1 MKLLIVE
8 PDMMRQRQLRT
19 ILTSLG
25 HKSVDIEAVNDAKS
39 ALNLIKKKKIECT
52 FISMGES
59 IDAVQMI
66 TEVRSSPSTKNLGM
80 VVFSVNPT
88 KDSVMAATQ
97 AGASAFLAY
106 PFSVNEVENAVNK
119 SAPPGK

>member
-25 HKSVDIEAVNDAKS
+25 HKSADIEAIGDGKTAIG
-39 ALNLIKKKKIECT
+39 LIKKKKFDCT
-52 FISMGES
+52 FLSMGEAV
-59 IDAVQMI
+59 DAVQI
-66 TEVRSSPSTKNLGM
+66 INDVRTSPSCKHLAM

-97 AGASAFLAY
+97 AGATSFLAY
-106 PFSVNEVENAVNK
+106 PFSVNEVENAVLK
-119 SAPPGK
+119 STTPAK